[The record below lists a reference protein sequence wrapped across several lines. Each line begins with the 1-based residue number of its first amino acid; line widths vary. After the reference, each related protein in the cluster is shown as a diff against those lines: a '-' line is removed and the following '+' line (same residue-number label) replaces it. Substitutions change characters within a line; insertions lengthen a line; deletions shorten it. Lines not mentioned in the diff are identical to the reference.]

1 MKTKI
6 LSLIV
11 VVSLFVTSCDKE
23 ILSSSLI
30 TEEEAT
36 VSAKLDIMNDDV
48 SKIVEDQLNTTNR
61 FDRVSVAP
69 SSVFVPSCATIS
81 KSPQDLSNIVVG
93 DLITVTV
100 DFGTDGC
107 DLPNGN
113 KIKGKLIVSF
123 KYEPNAT
130 SRTINYSFDKFYHND
145 VEITGNKTF
154 VRTMSTA
161 TPIHPI
167 IKMNMDMTAT
177 FPDGKSYTRTG
188 SRTTEI
194 TAGYDTPA
202 NYLDNKYSVSGSWT
216 TTFPDAASQYSEITT
231 PLIVDLSCTKFSITE
246 GVIKLTRKNTVATV
260 NYGTGDCDNTAVFTI
275 NGIPF
280 NIFVGK

>member
-6 LSLIV
+6 LSIIV
-11 VVSLFVTSCDKE
+11 VLSLFVTSCDKE
-23 ILSSSLI
+23 ILTSSLI
-30 TEEEAT
+30 TEDEAT

-61 FDRVSVAP
+61 FDRVIAEP
-69 SSVFVPSCATIS
+69 NRLFVPSCATIS
-81 KSPQDLSNIVVG
+81 RLPQDLTNISVG

-100 DFGTDGC
+100 DFGTSGC
-107 DLPNGN
+107 ELPNKN
-113 KIKGKLIVSF
+113 IAKGKVIVSF
-123 KYEPNAT
+123 KYEPSAT
-130 SRTINYSFDKFYHND
+130 SRTINYLFENFYHND
-145 VEITGNKTF
+145 VKITGNKTF

-167 IKMNMDMTAT
+167 ITMNMDMTAT

-194 TAGYDTPA
+194 TSGYDTPA

-216 TTFPDAASQYSEITT
+216 TTFPNAASQYSEITT
-231 PLIVDLSCTKFSITE
+231 PLVVDLSCDKFSITE